1 MDEAGFESLLK
12 RELAPSE
19 APAESAFVARVDR
32 AVVEADLYR
41 RARRRI
47 LTQLG
52 SEGLAVAAV
61 GASLAFVARVPDVR
75 EALTQ
80 APGLLSIAGLLLLLF
95 WLLLHPAGRAGG
107 YRASRSAG

>member
-1 MDEAGFESLLK
+1 MDEAGFEALLK

-32 AVVEADLYR
+32 AVAEADLYR

-47 LTQLG
+47 LRQLA
-52 SEGLAVAAV
+52 SEGLAVAAI
-61 GASLAFVARVPDVR
+61 GASLAFIARVPDVR

-80 APGLLSIAGLLLLLF
+80 TPELLSVAGLLLLLF
-95 WLLLHPAGRAGG
+95 WLLVHPGQRGGAAPRAG
-107 YRASRSAG
+107 